1 MRHLATAALAGAT
14 VLAALA
20 AAGCNGAKYTA
31 PARYERGLV
40 ICLSGAG
47 GITGECSRI
56 RDGLNA
62 GGVNRAI
69 EIFEWSQG
77 GVLSDQVA
85 VEENRRKAAE
95 LAHRVEAYMA
105 EHPGRPVHLVGLS
118 AGTGLVVWALEDLS
132 VQVEGAILL
141 ASSLGAHYDLTPALS
156 KVRDRLYSFNSLA
169 DTVLGL
175 GIAVTGTVDRE
186 GDVAGGLGGFSLPA
200 GASEASQTL
209 YKEKLV
215 QIGWWPGDVVLGNLG
230 DHLGTTNPLFVQA
243 RIAPLVRGKKPVETG
258 RGSET
263 LAATGGPKK
272 SERESVRR
280 RSPSPSVGAAGNA
293 DADRP
298 SRASG
303 SSDRKRGFFSWEV
316 GARKRPPTPAAAGV
330 TPGDAVEESQFFRES
345 ERMP

>member
-1 MRHLATAALAGAT
+1 MRHLATAALAGVT
-14 VLAALA
+14 VLATLA
-20 AAGCNGAKYTA
+20 AAGCNGAKYTT

-47 GITGECSRI
+47 GITGECGRI

-62 GGVNRAI
+62 GGVDRAI
-69 EIFEWSQG
+69 EIFEWSKG

-85 VEENRRKAAE
+85 VEENRLKAAE
-95 LAHRVEAYMA
+95 LAERVEAYLA
-105 EHPGRPVHLVGLS
+105 EHPGRPVHLIGLS

-132 VQVEGAILL
+132 VPVEGAILL
-141 ASSLGAHYDLTPALS
+141 ASSLDARYDLTPALS

-175 GIAVTGTVDRE
+175 GIAVAGTVDRE
-186 GDVAGGLGGFSLPA
+186 GGVAGGLGGFSPPH
-200 GASEASQTL
+200 GASEADKAL
-209 YKEKLV
+209 YNKKLV
-215 QIGWWPGDVVLGNLG
+215 QSGWWPGDVILGNLG

-243 RIAPLVRGKKPVETG
+243 RLAPLVLGKHPVEAG

-263 LAATGGPKK
+263 VASAGEPKK
-272 SERESVRR
+272 SEQKSVRSR
-280 RSPSPSVGAAGNA
+280 SSSPSGGAAGHTA
-293 DADRP
+293 ADR
-298 SRASG
+298 
-303 SSDRKRGFFSWEV
+303 RKRGFFGWEV
-316 GARKRPPTPAAAGV
+316 GARQRTPVAAGV

>member
-1 MRHLATAALAGAT
+1 MRHLTTAALAGAT

-20 AAGCNGAKYTA
+20 AVGCNGAKYTT

-47 GITGECSRI
+47 GFTGECGRI

-62 GGVNRAI
+62 GGVDRAI

-85 VEENRRKAAE
+85 VEENRRKATE
-95 LAHRVEAYMA
+95 LAYRVEAYMA

-186 GDVAGGLGGFSLPA
+186 GDIAGGLAGFSLPA
-200 GASEASQTL
+200 GASETSKTL

-215 QIGWWPGDVVLGNLG
+215 QIGWWPGDVILGNLG

-243 RIAPLVRGKKPVETG
+243 RLTPLVLGKHPVEAG

-263 LAATGGPKK
+263 LASAGGPKK
-272 SERESVRR
+272 SERKSVRS
-280 RSPSPSVGAAGNA
+280 RSPSPSVGAAGKA
-293 DADRP
+293 AADR
-298 SRASG
+298 
-303 SSDRKRGFFSWEV
+303 RKRGFFSWEV
-316 GARKRPPTPAAAGV
+316 GARKRTPAPAAGGV
-330 TPGDAVEESQFFRES
+330 TPGDAVDESQFFRES

>member
-1 MRHLATAALAGAT
+1 MRHLTTAALAGAT
-14 VLAALA
+14 VLATLA
-20 AAGCNGAKYTA
+20 AVGCNGAKYTT
-31 PARYERGLV
+31 PERYERGLV

-47 GITGECSRI
+47 GFTGECGRI

-62 GGVNRAI
+62 GGVDRAI
-69 EIFEWSQG
+69 EIFEWSKG

-85 VEENRRKAAE
+85 VEENRLKAAE
-95 LAHRVEAYMA
+95 LAERVEAYMA

-141 ASSLGAHYDLTPALS
+141 ASSLDARYDLTLALS
-156 KVRDRLYSFNSLA
+156 KVRDHLYSFNSVA

-175 GIAVTGTVDRE
+175 GVAVAGTVDRE
-186 GDVAGGLGGFSLPA
+186 GDVAGGLTGFSLPA
-200 GASEASQTL
+200 GTSEASKTL

-215 QIGWWPGDVVLGNLG
+215 QIGWWPGDVILGNLG

-243 RIAPLVRGKKPVETG
+243 RVAPLMLGKQPAEAG

-263 LAATGGPKK
+263 WVSADGPKK
-272 SERESVRR
+272 SERKSVRR
-280 RSPSPSVGAAGNA
+280 RSSSPSGSAAGNA
-293 DADRP
+293 DD
-298 SRASG
+298 
-303 SSDRKRGFFSWEV
+303 DHRKRGFFGWEV
-316 GARKRPPTPAAAGV
+316 GARRRTPAPAAASV